1 MALFLRNESGMSFS
15 RLTLLLFLTFQVA
28 DGAIT
33 YGAASIFGTHAEGNP
48 ILATW
53 MQIAGIGPTLV
64 AAKLL
69 ACGAGF
75 LLYYHYRRGHIVLA
89 VLTLCYAFGAVL
101 PWLRALSQI

>member
-1 MALFLRNESGMSFS
+1 MSFA

-64 AAKLL
+64 TAKLL
-69 ACGAGF
+69 ACGCGIF
-75 LLYYHYRRGHIVLA
+75 LYQRRGYVILA
-89 VLTLCYAFGAVL
+89 ILTVSYALGAVI
-101 PWLRALSQI
+101 PWLRTLSAI

>member
-1 MALFLRNESGMSFS
+1 MSFA
-15 RLTLLLFLTFQVA
+15 RLTLLLFLTFQIA

-64 AAKLL
+64 TAKLL
-69 ACGAGF
+69 ACGCGIF
-75 LLYYHYRRGHIVLA
+75 LYHRRGHVILVI
-89 VLTLCYAFGAVL
+89 LTVSYALGAVL
-101 PWLRALSQI
+101 PWLRTLSAI

>member
-1 MALFLRNESGMSFS
+1 MSFS
-15 RLTLLLFLTFQVA
+15 RLTLLLFLTLQVA

-33 YGAASIFGTHAEGNP
+33 YGAASIFGTGAEGNP

-69 ACGAGF
+69 ACGAGL
-75 LLYYHYRRGHIVLA
+75 LLYYHYHRGHVVLA
-89 VLTLCYAFGAVL
+89 ALNVCYAFGAVL
-101 PWLRALSQI
+101 PWLRALSAI